1 MMDNIENI
9 WNELSCD
16 FDKKR
21 LPDGADGKINSN
33 RSDLLLARLGLK
45 LKLGLYWTIFFMVA
59 LGVVAIV
66 HISQP
71 PVLALIGLM
80 FLMMAGNL
88 IYSGRL
94 YLKIK
99 RENEFSLNTRAVLL
113 NYYRGVVR
121 ILKMERLW
129 TQFAI
134 PLGLIA
140 GVLYVQ
146 LLDTGSFG
154 QIEFEP
160 RTLLIT
166 GILMVTLVPLV
177 ILWTHWTQKYAYKN
191 DLTELRTVINEL
203 NEDEENPVNNPE

>member
-1 MMDNIENI
+1 MDNIENI
-9 WNELSCD
+9 WNELSSD
-16 FDKKR
+16 FDKKH
-21 LPDGADGKINSN
+21 LPDGADGKINSA

-59 LGVVAIV
+59 LAVAAIV

-99 RENEFSLNTRAVLL
+99 RENEFSLNTRTVLL
-113 NYYRGVVR
+113 KYYRGVVS

-129 TQFAI
+129 AQFAI

-140 GVLYVQ
+140 GMLYVQ
-146 LLDTGSFG
+146 LLKAGSFS
-154 QIEFEP
+154 QIEFEL
-160 RTLLIT
+160 RILLIT

-177 ILWTHWTQKYAYKN
+177 ILWTHWAQKYAYKN
-191 DLTELRTVINEL
+191 DLTELRTVVNEL
-203 NEDEENPVNNPE
+203 NEDEENPINNSE

>member
-1 MMDNIENI
+1 MENIENI
-9 WNELSCD
+9 WNELSSD
-16 FDKKR
+16 FNKKR
-21 LPDGADGKINSN
+21 LPEGADGKINSD

-59 LGVVAIV
+59 LVVAAIM

-71 PVLALIGLM
+71 PVLALIGFM

-99 RENEFSLNTRAVLL
+99 RENEFSLNTRTVLL
-113 NYYRGVVR
+113 NYYSGVVR

-146 LLDTGSFG
+146 LLDNVSFG
-154 QIEFEP
+154 QIEFEL

-203 NEDEENPVNNPE
+203 NEDEENPVNNSG